1 MNATPASLPHL
12 PVLYHEIIEALSP
25 KASGKYIDATVG
37 AGGHADGILKE
48 SKPDG
53 LLLGLDL
60 DPQALVIASQR
71 LSVYK
76 SRVIL
81 RQASHTG
88 ITKEAESLGWNSV
101 DGIIMDLGVSS
112 MQLDTPERG
121 FSFRKE
127 GPLDMRFGP
136 VSKSSAAE
144 LINSLPESELAKI
157 LWEFGEERYSRRIA
171 RLICDNRP
179 IQTTT
184 ELAKIIERAYGK
196 YKGHLHPATRTFQA
210 IRIAVNQELAAVK
223 TTIPQAINLLN
234 PGGRLAVITFHSL
247 EDRIVKQIFRLESK
261 DCICPPQQPVCTC
274 GHKATIK
281 EVNRK
286 PIEPQPEETQDN
298 PRARS
303 AKLRIVEK
311 ITLA

>member
-1 MNATPASLPHL
+1 MNSTPPSIPHL
-12 PVLYHEIIEALSP
+12 PVLYHEIIKALSP

-37 AGGHADGILKE
+37 AGGHAGGILE
-48 SKPDG
+48 NSNPDG
-53 LLLGLDL
+53 QLLGLDL
-60 DPQALVIASQR
+60 DPQALVIANQR

-76 SRVIL
+76 SRVFL
-81 RQASHTG
+81 RLASHTS
-88 ITKEAESLGWNSV
+88 ITKEAQLLGWNTV
-101 DGIIMDLGVSS
+101 DGIVMDLGVSS
-112 MQLDTPERG
+112 MQLDSPERG
-121 FSFRKE
+121 FSFRQE

-136 VSKSSAAE
+136 LSQSSAAD
-144 LINSLPESELAKI
+144 LLNNLSESELAKI
-157 LWEFGEERYSRRIA
+157 LWEYGEERYSRKIA
-171 RLICDNRP
+171 RMVCEARP

-184 ELAKIIERAYGK
+184 QLATIVEKAYGK

-234 PGGRLAVITFHSL
+234 PGGRLAVISFHSL

-286 PIEPQPEETQDN
+286 PIEPDISEIQN
-298 PRARS
+298 NSRARS
-303 AKLRIVEK
+303 AKLRIAEK
-311 ITLA
+311 LTLA